1 MPPDSGAHGS
11 GGAGEAKGE
20 HFAAGVPPRT
30 ARSSGT
36 PHASAC
42 VAYREAV
49 SSRAS
54 SPAANVMTVDA
65 VGVRIGID
73 LTALDPPERRAVRS
87 AWRSAVS
94 PSSAQPDRAVVPQRF
109 AETGEMLARLSGA
122 VTHAAI
128 TAPRHDRWMLHAA
141 GLAGPDGGVV
151 VLIGR
156 SGAGKTTATR
166 FLARRWGYVSD
177 ETIGIDADGAVHAY
191 RKPLSV
197 ITDGVGFKVQRAPED
212 LGLQPLPGASLHLSR
227 LVLLDRQPGP
237 SAAALVSVPDVE
249 ALAELT
255 RHSSALTTTVRP
267 VQTIV
272 QLLAKTGGAVRAQY
286 SEARDLVPL
295 LDDLTAAHAAVG
307 GTARPEPGWS
317 GNAPPLDDGDVTPA
331 SGTRFRRVPV
341 VDWCR
346 LDDGLLAVLTA
357 ETSGEGTVRVLAGV
371 APEIWLAAEY
381 TLFEDL
387 VDAVTRRHRA
397 PDATAAT
404 RAALD
409 ALVAAGL
416 VTGTA

>member
-20 HFAAGVPPRT
+20 HFAAGVPLRT

-49 SSRAS
+49 SSPAS
-54 SPAANVMTVDA
+54 SPTTNVMTVDA
-65 VGVRIGID
+65 IGVRIGID

-197 ITDGVGFKVQRAPED
+197 ITDGYGFKVQRAPED
-212 LGLQPLPGASLHLSR
+212 LGLQTLPDAPLHLSR
-227 LVLLDRQPGP
+227 LVLLDRRPGVSP
-237 SAAALVSVPDVE
+237 AALVPLADVD
-249 ALAELT
+249 ALADLAG
-255 RHSSALTTTVRP
+255 HSSALTTTIRP
-267 VQTIV
+267 LQTIV
-272 QLLAKTGGAVRAQY
+272 QLLAQTGGAVRAQY

-295 LDDLTAAHAAVG
+295 LDDLITARAAVG
-307 GTARPEPGWS
+307 GAARPEPDRAGS
-317 GNAPPLDDGDVTPA
+317 TPPLDHGDIAAA
-331 SGTRFRRVPV
+331 SGQRFRRVPV
-341 VDWCR
+341 VDWYR

-357 ETSGEGTVRVLAGV
+357 ETSGEGTLRVLAGV

-397 PDATAAT
+397 PDAVAAT